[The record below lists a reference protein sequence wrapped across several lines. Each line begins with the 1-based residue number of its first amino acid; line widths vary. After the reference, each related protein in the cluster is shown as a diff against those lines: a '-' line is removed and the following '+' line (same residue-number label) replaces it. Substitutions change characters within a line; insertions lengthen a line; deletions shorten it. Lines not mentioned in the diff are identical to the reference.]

1 MNKTNQYYLFFILC
15 VATIYIYGFYRC
27 LFTSYNDPLE
37 RKIGLGSLDGWS
49 LTHIIFYTVI
59 GYMFPDKIIQT
70 MLFGIVWEIFE
81 NLYGKYRP
89 TWFDPA
95 CRHMT
100 ISDDGKPKV
109 WWYGKWTDLFC
120 NSFGFF
126 IGYSL
131 SFIL

>member
-1 MNKTNQYYLFFILC
+1 
-15 VATIYIYGFYRC
+15 
-27 LFTSYNDPLE
+27 
-37 RKIGLGSLDGWS
+37 
-49 LTHIIFYTVI
+49 
-59 GYMFPDKIIQT
+59 MFPDKIIQT